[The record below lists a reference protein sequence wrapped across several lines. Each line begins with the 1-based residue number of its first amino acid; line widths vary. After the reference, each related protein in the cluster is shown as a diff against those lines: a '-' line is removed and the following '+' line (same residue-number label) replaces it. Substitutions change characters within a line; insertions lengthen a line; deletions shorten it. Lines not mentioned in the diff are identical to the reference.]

1 MRGGCQSSLVRA
13 SDGCRY
19 VLKML
24 DNPEGRDN
32 LFHEALGSG
41 LAQVLGLPV
50 PTWRVLDVSE
60 SFIEQ
65 NPQVWFESEG
75 RLTRPS
81 PGLHFGSAF
90 VEALP
95 GGEIYQM
102 VPAGWYPRL
111 VNAGDFLGVLLLD
124 LLANHSDNRQALFVQ
139 IPGTRQLKAVFI
151 DHGQMFGHTDSL
163 RMRIGRARFLDTR
176 VYGARGSG
184 SAFALAGAD
193 NERKRL
199 HHFLSDRRGTDIM
212 EAPGYSEV
220 ILDGLLEMQA
230 GIPDDVSRLR
240 SHLQGEDSLLTASHG
255 DFGRLTKSD
264 PIAGGI
270 GPKQVCPITC
280 LGALRSTETASR
292 QARQLTSPSIL
303 LDDVVPPEWMGT
315 DTNRGAIP
323 ARQSMF

>member
-1 MRGGCQSSLVRA
+1 MRGKSQSSLVRA
-13 SDGCRY
+13 SDGCSY

-24 DNPEGRDN
+24 DNPEGSDN

-60 SFIEQ
+60 SFIAQ

-102 VPAGWYPRL
+102 VPGGWYPRL
-111 VNAGDFLGVLLLD
+111 INAGDFIGMLLLD

-139 IPGTRQLKAVFI
+139 TPGTRQLKAVFI
-151 DHGQMFGHTDSL
+151 DHGQMFGRTDSL
-163 RMRIGRARFLDTR
+163 HMRIGRSRFLDTR
-176 VYGARGSG
+176 VYGGSG
-184 SAFALAGAD
+184 SAGLLS
-193 NERKRL
+193 RWQKRIMN
-199 HHFLSDRRGTDIM
+199 LSASTISYLIDAVPTSWKR
-212 EAPGYSEV
+212 PGYADV

-240 SHLQGEDSLLTASHG
+240 SHLEGQDSLLASHG
-255 DFGRLTKSD
+255 DFGRLAKKY
-264 PIAGGI
+264 PIARRNRPQTGI
-270 GPKQVCPITC
+270 PDH
-280 LGALRSTETASR
+280 LLSGAFRSTETASR
-292 QARQLTSPSIL
+292 QARQLT
-303 LDDVVPPEWMGT
+303 T
-315 DTNRGAIP
+315 A
-323 ARQSMF
+323 